1 MFDFDAFKIP
11 VPDYYD
17 SPLKLIVDKISTE
30 IAEQT
35 DNMVCNAISKCGVD
49 IDKDKLVSI
58 LQQDQQRYR
67 DAYTKGYMDAMS
79 RFTEA
84 FNRVFSELTQGETP
98 EDL

>member
-1 MFDFDAFKIP
+1 MLNFDAFKIP

-17 SPLKLIVDKISTE
+17 SPLKLIIDKVSTE

-35 DNMVCNAISKCGVD
+35 DNMVYNAVNICGVD

-58 LQQDQQRYR
+58 LQQDKQRYR

-79 RFTEA
+79 KFTEA
-84 FNRVFSELTQGETP
+84 FNRVFSELTEGETP
-98 EDL
+98 EYF